1 MVSTLEL
8 YRKIGNATAKEK
20 RQPIEETEQK
30 KPKYIKVF
38 HKNGMEWKATSV
50 KLGHFKNINGTQGK
64 ASYIVKFM
72 DGETKYYP
80 REDIVG
86 IIPIWKGED

>member
-1 MVSTLEL
+1 MTSTLEL
-8 YRKIGNATAKEK
+8 YRRIGNATAKEK
-20 RQPIEETEQK
+20 REPIEETEQN
-30 KPKYIKVF
+30 KPKYIKVY
-38 HKNGMEWKATSV
+38 HKNGMEWEATSV

-80 REDIVG
+80 RTDIVG
-86 IIPIWKGED
+86 IMPIWKGEN

>member
-1 MVSTLEL
+1 MASTLEL
-8 YRKIGNATAKEK
+8 YRRLGNATTKEK

-30 KPKYIKVF
+30 KPLYIMVY
-38 HKNGMEWKATSV
+38 HKNGMEWKAKSV
-50 KLGHFKNINGTQGK
+50 KLGHFKNINGTEGK

-80 REDIVG
+80 ITDIVG
-86 IIPIWKGED
+86 IVPIWRES

>member
-1 MVSTLEL
+1 MTSTLEL
-8 YRKIGNATAKEK
+8 YRRIGNATAKEK

-30 KPKYIKVF
+30 KPLYIMVY
-38 HKNGMEWKATSV
+38 HKNGIEWKATSV
-50 KLGHFKNINGTQGK
+50 KLGHFKNINGTEGK

-86 IIPIWKGED
+86 IMPIWKGEN